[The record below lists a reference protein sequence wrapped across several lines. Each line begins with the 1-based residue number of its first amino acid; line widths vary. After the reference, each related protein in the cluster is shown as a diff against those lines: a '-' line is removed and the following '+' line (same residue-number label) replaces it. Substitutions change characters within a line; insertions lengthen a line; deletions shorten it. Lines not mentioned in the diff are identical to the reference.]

1 MKRVLLVCTGN
12 ICRTPMAVGLLQKT
26 LADKGVDGVEIQS
39 TGIAALVDWPAEPL
53 VHEALKPFGA
63 EVSGHRAQ
71 MISEELIQWADCIL
85 VMTHEHRDFISS
97 MAPEAIEKVSLLG
110 AYGPGDDPDRGIPDP
125 YGGSAFHYRACAVE
139 IQEALNGFLASDG
152 LALGG

>member
-1 MKRVLLVCTGN
+1 MKRVLIVCTGN
-12 ICRTPMAVGLLQKT
+12 ICRSPMAVGLLQKN

-39 TGIAALVDWPAEPL
+39 TGIAALVGRPAEPL
-53 VHEALKPFGA
+53 VHEALKPFGTD
-63 EVSGHRAQ
+63 VSGHRAQ

-85 VMTHEHRDFISS
+85 VMTQEHRDFVRS
-97 MAPEAIEKVSLLG
+97 MAPEAIERVWLLG

-139 IQEALNGFLASDG
+139 LQEALNGFLASDG

>member
-12 ICRTPMAVGLLQKT
+12 ICRTPIAVGLLQKT

-97 MAPEAIEKVSLLG
+97 MAPEAIEKVWLLG

-139 IQEALNGFLASDG
+139 IQEALNGFLDSGG